1 MKKFLK
7 TQREIIALALFFLIV
22 GVLAALVILPLL
34 RKITAI
40 KDEIEQ
46 GAIKQNITNQRLFDL
61 PKIGKQYTEINNQQ
75 DKINILLDKQ
85 QAVALIERLEKLAQE
100 TNNTIAITIQDAPQQ
115 KNLPIAPVAAPGTAP
130 VSDNALLDSLPSKDY
145 LKLTIMLTGDYNGLF
160 KFISSLESLEYYS
173 DITLINISHLIDNA
187 DANTV
192 TSSGG
197 SGVLNP
203 FNPKDVSTSVTPAP
217 AKKIGNKLSA
227 SLEVVFYSKK
237 Q

>member
-1 MKKFLK
+1 MSV
-7 TQREIIALALFFLIV
+7 AVLI
-22 GVLAALVILPLL
+22 P
-34 RKITAI
+34 
-40 KDEIEQ
+40 
-46 GAIKQNITNQRLFDL
+46 F
-61 PKIGKQYTEINNQQ
+61 
-75 DKINILLDKQ
+75 
-85 QAVALIERLEKLAQE
+85 LIERLEKLAQE